1 MSGSERDQPGAPSAH
16 QGGQQE
22 TYPQNG
28 DSCQPEQ
35 AAAAS
40 ARELEC
46 PISALQTLMWFEE
59 HDPPLHR
66 EGDKRWTVNG
76 PTLYDYLDDS
86 RSDVT
91 AAYEAAVSEPGPRV
105 EAAMNEFVAAMTAAA
120 PGGRVAEHSVFSLL
134 VEGYK
139 RCGEESV
146 VEDARGLVMN
156 AVVRSQDLG
165 KQHVN
170 MST

>member
-1 MSGSERDQPGAPSAH
+1 
-16 QGGQQE
+16 
-22 TYPQNG
+22 
-28 DSCQPEQ
+28 
-35 AAAAS
+35 
-40 ARELEC
+40 
-46 PISALQTLMWFEE
+46 MWFEE

-165 KQHVN
+165 KQHVYVSVPPPS
-170 MST
+170 MICARSISYHHYSCYRLTPFDHPPSCPLQPRPPQPAWYRTLV